1 MSRRSLIPV
10 FAIALVAATAAFT
23 SRAPLKWPPWVS
35 VESPVNPFDPG
46 ARGALMLVHVA
57 FREGQSR
64 LADLQGSAEGI
75 VNGVRQS
82 IPLRFTETGRLNTFA
97 LRRQWPTEGTWL
109 VRLAVRQTTAIV
121 TLDNAG
127 NVLAVRVPT
136 ERHGDDVLPR
146 LVASREIDSTLAMAA
161 RR

>member
-1 MSRRSLIPV
+1 MSRHALIPA

-23 SRAPLKWPPWVS
+23 TPAPLKWPPWVS
-35 VESPVNPFDPG
+35 VDSPVNPFDPG
-46 ARGALMLVHVA
+46 ARGALMLVHVT
-57 FREGQSR
+57 FREGPSQIS
-64 LADLQGSAEGI
+64 DVSGTAEGM
-75 VNGVRQS
+75 VKGARRT
-82 IPLRFTETGRLNTFA
+82 IPLRFDGTGRPDTYA

-121 TLDNAG
+121 ALDAAG

-136 ERHGDDVLPR
+136 ERHGDDMLPR
-146 LVASREIDSTLAMAA
+146 PVAAREIDSTLAVAA